1 MAACLL
7 PVAPRLVLRA
17 SSAARCARA
26 DGRLAPT
33 TCQSRTSMG
42 TRVISPVWPA
52 AAPSRVAVCSDRG
65 EFAKSKSGVG
75 PPYWGGR
82 NGRRNLAILPSQ
94 TTISSATI
102 RARLLEVVTPSRAR
116 RGNAFLRS
124 EPIPPKKHN
133 HLQNP
138 QTARHMHQN
147 QPKTPRSSRE
157 IIHMNA
163 QTRNRCPGSSTL
175 APSFVGWYYALWQ

>member
-102 RARLLEVVTPSRAR
+102 RARPAR
-116 RGNAFLRS
+116 GGYTVACS
-124 EPIPPKKHN
+124 
-133 HLQNP
+133 
-138 QTARHMHQN
+138 TGRHFQRTT
-147 QPKTPRSSRE
+147 QPTHMTVRSSRTAATA
-157 IIHMNA
+157 IATWA
-163 QTRNRCPGSSTL
+163 QSAQQPPAP
-175 APSFVGWYYALWQ
+175 APSPSPSPSNSPRTGDGHDTPPIWG